1 LKRGPP
7 AHRSPHRSRLIH
19 RSRFTAKRLPGF
31 THSGSAEDRARLREL
46 LQSGVLPTLV
56 HKSGAARN
64 RQIFLITVLAVD
76 DVCAAALTESGIV
89 EALCGMMC
97 KTSGDD
103 RLSETERQWILIALS
118 ELAARPCSSERVQRG
133 ALTHLA
139 DILAAILAALAA
151 ESPSP
156 PAAAAGA
163 PANAAP
169 AADES
174 VAAAAPA
181 ERCAVDLRYAH
192 GHATLPAAVTRIR
205 CRTHA
210 GAFNE
215 FQLR

>member
-7 AHRSPHRSRLIH
+7 AHRSPHRSVAPHSSLHARA
-19 RSRFTAKRLPGF
+19 SRPNVCRESF

-46 LQSGVLPTLV
+46 LQPGVLPTLV

-181 ERCAVDLRYAH
+181 ERCAVDLRMRTGTPERCAVVRT
-192 GHATLPAAVTRIR
+192 GTPPCPLP
-205 CRTHA
+205 
-210 GAFNE
+210 
-215 FQLR
+215 

>member
-1 LKRGPP
+1 VKRGPP
-7 AHRSPHRSRLIH
+7 AHRSPH

-56 HKSGAARN
+56 HKSGAARK

-174 VAAAAPA
+174 VRSSRASRALCGRLTLCARARHPA
-181 ERCAVDLRYAH
+181 RH
-192 GHATLPAAVTRIR
+192 LPALPYYVVTRIR

-210 GAFNE
+210 GAFN
-215 FQLR
+215 RG